1 MDVCC
6 VLRGSE
12 TPGSLWRE
20 TLQRGKMLS
29 WRLQSVQRDL
39 GHTLVP
45 VWQIRAFLPEH
56 VHTVE
61 MQNST
66 ICVKNCQRGFSCHV
80 GAHGGLLVSGLSNDN
95 YMWKALSPGHFCWQS
110 FPNQKAHTDFL
121 EDIYAWSGM
130 NFIWTRDMFMCTKR
144 RITQDLLAASQ
155 SKPELS
161 GERQL
166 VFKDTVAWF
175 VPNSEANFQK
185 STETDLITLDS

>member
-1 MDVCC
+1 MEGNSPKRQDAFMEA
-6 VLRGSE
+6 SE
-12 TPGSLWRE
+12 CAKRPGSHP
-20 TLQRGKMLS
+20 S
-29 WRLQSVQRDL
+29 ARLTDKGISARACAYCRDADQ
-39 GHTLVP
+39 HNMC
-45 VWQIRAFLPEH
+45 QKLPER
-56 VHTVE
+56 
-61 MQNST
+61 
-66 ICVKNCQRGFSCHV
+66 I
-80 GAHGGLLVSGLSNDN
+80 LLPRRSPWRILLPCRSLLISGLSNDN

-166 VFKDTVAWF
+166 VFKDTVA
-175 VPNSEANFQK
+175 
-185 STETDLITLDS
+185 